1 MPAPV
6 NSPWR
11 GQVYQRDA
19 EQEARLD
26 DKVAAA
32 RAAAEARAARPLTPT
47 TNYWRKR
54 KEPGAGELCRAHAI
68 RAFEA
73 VERVE
78 MGLTAGDRV
87 LVVKDELVPG
97 AGWIFATRGDDD
109 SGYVPRNYLV
119 EDVASVS
126 EAELV
131 KTYNL
136 SIDSDGPLTLSPMD
150 HANRGRAIP
159 CTWFFAHVLPPQKLI
174 DALRETLRAFPHFA
188 ARYTR
193 DGSGLE
199 PGGAVS
205 VDIRRSTALF
215 EEAYVHTTRKT
226 TIRRTAHEAYVPSK
240 AGMDPDDGLATTP
253 LLKIRITLFD
263 EGTAVGLLVQHS
275 ITDIEGLVALMRAW
289 SRRARGGDLSPR
301 QDRWAPASNIQEEAP
316 ERWAPSEKPPEF
328 VGVAR
333 KIRTEDCCVLSLP
346 ASTLAALKASAG
358 ESSEPYASTDD
369 VLTARVWRALVV
381 CRLAQLGLP
390 ISKAGTTCCLRAA
403 NVREALGLSEDYAGN
418 ATTDVCTELPAKEL
432 LGARV
437 GAVAG
442 RLRRD
447 LLATRTSEKVQARG
461 AFFRGAQKM
470 RQRIRK
476 RFDEQALTF
485 IISSWSAPWDTV
497 DFGAGPPCALDHGAI
512 APVVCVFVRRP
523 RGDGVNV
530 YVSLPKRLLGT
541 FSECVFVNETAS
553 VLVEE

>member
-1 MPAPV
+1 MAWVPAPV

-26 DKVAAA
+26 DKLSAAK
-32 RAAAEARAARPLTPT
+32 AAAEARAARPLTPT

-54 KEPGAGELCRAHAI
+54 KEPGAGDLCRARAV

-78 MGLTAGDRV
+78 MGLAAGDRV
-87 LVVKDELVPG
+87 LVVKDELLPG
-97 AGWIFATRGDDD
+97 AGWIFATRDEA

-119 EDVASVS
+119 EEEASIA
-126 EAELV
+126 EAVLV
-131 KTYNL
+131 KTHTL
-136 SIDSDGPLTLSPMD
+136 TIDSDAQLALSPLD
-150 HANRGRAIP
+150 WANRGRAIP

-174 DALRETLRAFPHFA
+174 DTLRDTLRAFPHFA

-199 PGGAVS
+199 PGGSVS
-205 VDIRRSTALF
+205 VDVRRSTTPFA
-215 EEAYVHTTRKT
+215 EAHVHKT
-226 TIRRTAHEAYVPSK
+226 TFKRTAHEAYVPSK
-240 AGMDPDDGLATTP
+240 AGMDPDEGLATTP

-263 EGTAVGLLVQHS
+263 NGTAVGVLVQHA
-275 ITDIEGLVALMRAW
+275 ITDIESLVAFMRAW
-289 SRRARGGDLSPR
+289 ARRARGGDVSPR
-301 QDRWAPASNIQEEAP
+301 QDRWAPTAVDEEAP
-316 ERWAPSEKPPEF
+316 ERWAPSEQPPEF

-333 KIRTEDCCVLSLP
+333 KIRTEDCCLLPLP
-346 ASTLAALKASAG
+346 AATLSALKASAG
-358 ESSEPYASTDD
+358 ASEPFASTDD

-390 ISKAGTTCCLRAA
+390 IIKAGTTCCLRAA
-403 NVREALGLSEDYAGN
+403 NVRQVLGVSEDYAGN

-447 LLATRTSEKVQARG
+447 LLATRTPEKVQARG

-470 RQRIRK
+470 RQRVRK
-476 RFDEQALTF
+476 RFDERALTF
-485 IISSWSAPWDTV
+485 IMSSWSAPWDAV
-497 DFGAGPPCALDHGAI
+497 DFGAGPPVALDHGAI

-530 YVSLPKRLLGT
+530 YVSLPKHLLGT